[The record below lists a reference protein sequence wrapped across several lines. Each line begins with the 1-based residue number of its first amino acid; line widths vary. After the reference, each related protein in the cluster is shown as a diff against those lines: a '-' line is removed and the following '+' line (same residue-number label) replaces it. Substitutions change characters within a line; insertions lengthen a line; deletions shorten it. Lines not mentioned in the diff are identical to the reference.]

1 VTLLSRTARAVP
13 DAALVERFA
22 EARLST
28 EAYAYARD
36 VSGESVLTLIEA
48 DPMRGQRPEP
58 LISDEDWLSLQNM
71 CAGG

>member
-1 VTLLSRTARAVP
+1 
-13 DAALVERFA
+13 
-22 EARLST
+22 
-28 EAYAYARD
+28 